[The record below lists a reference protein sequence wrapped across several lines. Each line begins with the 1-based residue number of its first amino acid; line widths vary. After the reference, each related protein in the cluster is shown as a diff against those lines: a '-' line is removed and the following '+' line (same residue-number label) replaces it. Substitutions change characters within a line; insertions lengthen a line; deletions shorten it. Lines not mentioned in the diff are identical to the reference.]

1 MSMPV
6 RRAMIEHGNAN
17 LSISRQCGLLGV
29 NRSSYYH
36 QPMEPSE
43 EDLELMKLIDH
54 EYLKTPFYGSRK
66 MAELLGRVLGRPINR
81 KRVQRLMR
89 LMGIEAIY
97 QKPNTSRPGKG
108 HKVYPYLL
116 KGLEINRPGMVFAAD
131 ITYIP
136 MRRGFLYLVAVM
148 DWFSRYVLA
157 WRLSNTLEADF
168 CVEALEEALD
178 MQKPDIFNVDQ
189 GSQFTSTK
197 FTGVLLDKKVKIS
210 MDGKGRF
217 MDNIFVE
224 RLWRSLKYEEVY
236 LKAYDTVKEAKAG
249 IGLYLK
255 FYNYK
260 RLHQALGYRTA
271 WEVHNGLDKQPW
283 LKTKNML
290 IEGTD
295 KDLSLPLIQA
305 QSNKK
310 WNPKLSLNLPL

>member
-1 MSMPV
+1 
-6 RRAMIEHGNAN
+6 MIERGNAKM
-17 LSISRQCGLLGV
+17 SISRQCGLLGV

-36 QPMEPSE
+36 QPKGPSE
-43 EDLELMKLIDH
+43 EELKLMKLIDH

-66 MAELLGRVLGRPINR
+66 MVELLGRVLDRPINR

-108 HKVYPYLL
+108 HKIYPYLL

-131 ITYIP
+131 ITCIP
-136 MRRGFLYLVAVM
+136 MRIGFLYLVAVM

-178 MQKPDIFNVDQ
+178 MQKLDIFNVDQ
-189 GSQFTSTK
+189 GSQFASTK

-236 LKAYDTVKEAKAG
+236 LKAYD
-249 IGLYLK
+249 
-255 FYNYK
+255 
-260 RLHQALGYRTA
+260 
-271 WEVHNGLDKQPW
+271 P
-283 LKTKNML
+283 
-290 IEGTD
+290 
-295 KDLSLPLIQA
+295 
-305 QSNKK
+305 
-310 WNPKLSLNLPL
+310 

>member
-1 MSMPV
+1 MSMAE
-6 RRAMIEHGNAN
+6 RRAMIERGNQK

-29 NRSSYYH
+29 SRSSYYH
-36 QPMEPSE
+36 QPQGPSE
-43 EDLELMKLIDH
+43 EDLKLMELIDRQ
-54 EYLKTPFYGSRK
+54 YLKTPFYGSRK
-66 MAELLGRVLGRPINR
+66 MAKLLGRALNRPINR

-89 LMGIEAIY
+89 LMGMEAIY

-108 HKVYPYLL
+108 HKIYPYLL

-148 DWFSRYVLA
+148 DWFSRFVLA
-157 WRLSNTLEADF
+157 WRLSNTLDTHF
-168 CVEALEEALD
+168 CLEALEEALGI
-178 MQKPDIFNVDQ
+178 QKPDIFNVDQ

-197 FTGVLLDKKVKIS
+197 FTGMLLDKGVKIS

-249 IGLYLK
+249 IGAYMN
-255 FYNYK
+255 FYNYE
-260 RLHQALGYRTA
+260 RLNQALGYKTA
-271 WEVHNGLDKQPW
+271 WEIHNGLDKQPW
-283 LKTKNML
+283 PDARHQL
-290 IEGTD
+290 IECKKLD
-295 KDLSLPLIQA
+295 IPKNIEA
-305 QSNKK
+305 ACKNKR
-310 WNPKLSLNLPL
+310 WNPELSLNWTL

>member
-1 MSMPV
+1 
-6 RRAMIEHGNAN
+6 MIGRGHEK

-66 MAELLGRVLGRPINR
+66 MAELLGRLLNRPINR

-108 HKVYPYLL
+108 HKIYPYLL

-157 WRLSNTLEADF
+157 WRLSNTLE
-168 CVEALEEALD
+168 
-178 MQKPDIFNVDQ
+178 P
-189 GSQFTSTK
+189 
-197 FTGVLLDKKVKIS
+197 IS
-210 MDGKGRF
+210 AWRPWK
-217 MDNIFVE
+217 
-224 RLWRSLKYEEVY
+224 RLWTCKSLISSTWIR
-236 LKAYDTVKEAKAG
+236 DR
-249 IGLYLK
+249 
-255 FYNYK
+255 NS
-260 RLHQALGYRTA
+260 
-271 WEVHNGLDKQPW
+271 P
-283 LKTKNML
+283 
-290 IEGTD
+290 
-295 KDLSLPLIQA
+295 A
-305 QSNKK
+305 QNSPACCWIRK
-310 WNPKLSLNLPL
+310 